1 MKEQIKFVLALGAV
15 LLLLPC
21 VLTVFL
27 SGRGAVSFFGEEDLE
42 GYVAAGTCLALPDQ
56 KPVLHADGGGAADAD
71 RRDHRAD
78 FKSKETA

>member
-42 GYVAAGTCLALPDQ
+42 GYVAAGTCLALPFSGTEEMRKAQ
-56 KPVLHADGGGAADAD
+56 AAGSEASSV
-71 RRDHRAD
+71 RRRRR
-78 FKSKETA
+78 SGRRG